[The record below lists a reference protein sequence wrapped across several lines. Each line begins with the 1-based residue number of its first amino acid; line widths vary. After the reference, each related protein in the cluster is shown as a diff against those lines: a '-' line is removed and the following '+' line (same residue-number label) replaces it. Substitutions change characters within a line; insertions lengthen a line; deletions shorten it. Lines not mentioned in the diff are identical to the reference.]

1 MLFTFTMMRV
11 ASVALALVVI
21 FSIAYVL
28 ITPDPSDDVDGFLR
42 PNQLGKALVSVSL
55 LQSQLLVI
63 VPFPLSM
70 PQSSPQRLTATALL
84 DLVCVC
90 RW

>member
-1 MLFTFTMMRV
+1 MMRV
-11 ASVALALVVI
+11 ARVALALVAI

-28 ITPDPSDDVDGFLR
+28 ITPDPSDDVDGVLR
-42 PNQLGKALVSVSL
+42 SNQLGKALVSVSL

-63 VPFPLSM
+63 VPLPLSM
-70 PQSSPQRLTATALL
+70 PQSSPQRLTASALL
-84 DLVCVC
+84 DFVCVC